1 MEDTAFPVAAPGL
14 LENGIALR
22 EPSDVRHYKLLH
34 VNWTMEP
41 GEEPSWRKWLDFAGA
56 PADIDVERGLS
67 FTMDDMAILTAIDG
81 MGLAI
86 AMTAFV
92 ADDIAAGRLV
102 KPFGKRFEMP
112 VSFKHFLVYPK
123 ASRRS
128 TKIKAF
134 RDWIHAEIAAMP
146 AV

>member
-1 MEDTAFPVAAPGL
+1 MKKPA
-14 LENGIALR
+14 
-22 EPSDVRHYKLLH
+22 DVQHYKLLH

-41 GEEPSWRKWLDFAGA
+41 GEEPSWRKWLAFADA
-56 PADIDVERGLS
+56 RADVDVERGLS

-102 KPFGKRFEMP
+102 KPFGNRFEMP

-123 ASRRS
+123 AARRS
-128 TKIKAF
+128 AKVKAF
-134 RDWIHAEIAAMP
+134 RNWIRGEIAAMP